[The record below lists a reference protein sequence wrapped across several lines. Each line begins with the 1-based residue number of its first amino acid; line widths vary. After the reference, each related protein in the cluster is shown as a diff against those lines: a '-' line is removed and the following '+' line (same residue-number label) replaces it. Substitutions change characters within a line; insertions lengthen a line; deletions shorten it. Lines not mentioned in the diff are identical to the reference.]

1 MIDSYRNNTIHVA
14 LFVIGLMGS
23 IFGGFVS
30 VVAAQSPMEMMQGMM
45 MGGGDADGNMTEM
58 KANILK
64 QFNRGTLE
72 IEMPIMCTT
81 PAQVLES
88 LSGMFGNAT
97 DIDGNATDIDGNAT
111 DISGILE
118 SLSGMFGNAT
128 DTGDNATKQMMMMEM
143 MQVQNMTEQELKEEM
158 NSLMCVPMTDENMTQ
173 SMIEGGMMQ

>member
-45 MGGGDADGNMTEM
+45 MAGGDADGNMTEM

-81 PAQVLES
+81 PAQV
-88 LSGMFGNAT
+88 
-97 DIDGNATDIDGNAT
+97 
-111 DISGILE
+111 LE

>member
-45 MGGGDADGNMTEM
+45 MAGGDADGNMTEM

-97 DIDGNATDIDGNAT
+97 DIDGNATDI
-111 DISGILE
+111 SGILE

-128 DTGDNATKQMMMMEM
+128 DTGDNATKQIMMMEM

-173 SMIEGGMMQ
+173 SMIEGGMM